1 MAAKVTIPA
10 LLQMRRGG
18 QASSGREAPKPLLLG
33 TLRPIYAF

>member
-18 QASSGREAPKPLLLG
+18 AASLQPGSVKAL
-33 TLRPIYAF
+33 AS